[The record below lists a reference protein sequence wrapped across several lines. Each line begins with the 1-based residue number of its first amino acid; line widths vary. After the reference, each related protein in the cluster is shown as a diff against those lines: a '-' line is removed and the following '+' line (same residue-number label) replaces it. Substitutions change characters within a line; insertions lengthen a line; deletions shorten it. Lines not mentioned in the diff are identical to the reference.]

1 MELFRG
7 KELYVECMPRGIEAI
22 LAATAS
28 SSYRLLATFKIVCLS
43 EQPEDIRGKTIKHFL
58 YKI

>member
-22 LAATAS
+22 LAAIAS
-28 SSYRLLATFKIVCLS
+28 SSYRRLSIRAARGHQRQNQKTFSL
-43 EQPEDIRGKTIKHFL
+43 
-58 YKI
+58 